1 MDVALEIGQIARRR
15 MAAGGVEADAFV
27 NLLCDGLSPTAVG
40 GAEGLATA
48 VGAALGVQGAVAVG
62 AAEAGVE
69 GPFLHRAAKL
79 AAAVV
84 GLGAHFLLQLCK

>member
-1 MDVALEIGQIARRR
+1 MD
-15 MAAGGVEADAFV
+15 FP
-27 NLLCDGLSPTAVG
+27 PTAVG

-48 VGAALGVQGAVAVG
+48 VGAALGAQGAVAVG

-69 GPFLHRAAKL
+69 GPFLHRTAKKS
-79 AAAVV
+79 AAVV